1 MSKLEI
7 QEQYREKI
15 AQAETA
21 FERQMLEAEMKHQLR
36 MMENGVDAEENR
48 RKGVESAYN
57 CVGCH

>member
-7 QEQYREKI
+7 QEQYKEKI

-36 MMENGVDAEENR
+36 MMENGVDAEAQ
-48 RKGVESAYN
+48 RKASQYE
-57 CVGCH
+57 CIGCGS

>member
-1 MSKLEI
+1 MSKIEI

-36 MMENGVDAEENR
+36 MVEEGIDPFEQMKKNS
-48 RKGVESAYN
+48 EFECIN
-57 CVGCH
+57 CGS